1 MAFGELHRCSPMTLA
16 SVLWIDH
23 DVPDPPRG
31 VVARVVAAD
40 PEVADDVVRVVDEV
54 EHRVVRGGSTRR
66 EGPIERVAGVL
77 FGGAWRLA
85 CSDQVRLVLG
95 LAPLP
100 PRGK

>member
-1 MAFGELHRCSPMTLA
+1 
-16 SVLWIDH
+16 

-77 FGGAWRLA
+77 FSGAWRLA

-95 LAPLP
+95 LAPLQ
-100 PRGK
+100 PRGKPLCGDRDEGDRHAGSLTAARA